1 MLLQQLVQCRQQTDG
16 AAACDTQVERSDLLQ
31 SDALPFPL
39 HELPCHAHAVAGSG
53 GQVPLGKFP
62 FMGVH

>member
-31 SDALPFPL
+31 GDAMPFPL
-39 HELPCHAHAVAGSG
+39 HELPCHAHTVSGSG
-53 GQVPLGKFP
+53 GQVALGKFP